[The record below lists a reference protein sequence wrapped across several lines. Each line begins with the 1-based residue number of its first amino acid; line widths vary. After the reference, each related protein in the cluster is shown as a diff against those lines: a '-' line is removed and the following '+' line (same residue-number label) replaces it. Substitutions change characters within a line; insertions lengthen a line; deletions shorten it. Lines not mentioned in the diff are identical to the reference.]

1 MRREPGL
8 IAPGW
13 QLQSNLPCAEFD
25 SPWAAR
31 VLAHP
36 IRDLLEG
43 YALQERG
50 LPVGTRSIHD
60 LPAVSLPNPEAAA
73 IREQVDRLLAHPL
86 FSNSKR
92 YPVLLA
98 HIVDQTLRGNAAEL
112 KERTIGIEVFGR
124 SPSYDA
130 NADPVV
136 RITAGEVRKRLM
148 QYYYDSAHDAELV
161 IELPI
166 GSYIPLFRAAEIPP
180 EPQLA
185 SPAPEAA
192 EAAPAPSAHAP
203 QRAPFRRWLLL
214 AFLIGLAIAAS
225 FAVGWTLRDF
235 KDLQPPSS
243 IDRFWAPITDGT
255 TVATY
260 CLGEPSKNL
269 DTGSINSFDAPVNG
283 TKPEP
288 LYFRLH
294 LSGHLALADV
304 ITLTRTAAALET
316 RHKAFRVLP
325 ASEAG
330 FAQLREGPIVL
341 IGGFDNIWTLRVT
354 QKLRFGFESK
364 DGVAII
370 TDRKSPQQTS
380 WATAWDLPYEKLSR
394 DYAIVARI
402 HDATTGQPVIVA
414 AGISEEGT
422 EAAGEILYNPVYLDS
437 LIAKL
442 PANWEHLNMEAV
454 IETQVIEGHP
464 GPPTILAV
472 ETW

>member
-1 MRREPGL
+1 M
-8 IAPGW
+8 
-13 QLQSNLPCAEFD
+13 
-25 SPWAAR
+25 
-31 VLAHP
+31 
-36 IRDLLEG
+36 
-43 YALQERG
+43 
-50 LPVGTRSIHD
+50 PVGTKSIQE
-60 LPAVSLPNPEAAA
+60 PAQPTPSPDAAA
-73 IREQVDRLLAHPL
+73 VREQLERLLSHPL

-98 HIVDQTLRGNAAEL
+98 YTVEQTLKGCGAEL
-112 KERTIGIEVFGR
+112 KERSIGIEVFGR

-148 QYYYDSAHDAELV
+148 QYYYDDSHDGELV
-161 IELPI
+161 IELPS
-166 GSYIPLFRAAEIPP
+166 GSYVPLFHLP
-180 EPQLA
+180 EPPPQAELVV
-185 SPAPEAA
+185 PAPEPVPQPATPSIVA
-192 EAAPAPSAHAP
+192 VPPRPAP
-203 QRAPFRRWLLL
+203 RRRWLFL
-214 AFLIGLAIAAS
+214 AFLFGLALAAS
-225 FAVGWTLRDF
+225 FGIGWQFHDFRDY
-235 KDLQPPSS
+235 KPPTPPTS
-243 IDRFWAPITDGT
+243 IDRFWAPITEGT
-255 TVATY
+255 TTATY
-260 CLGEPSKNL
+260 CLGEPARNI
-269 DTGSINSFDAPVNG
+269 DVGSINSFDAPVSG
-283 TKPEP
+283 SQPEP

-325 ASEAG
+325 ASEAS

-370 TDRKSPQQTS
+370 VDRKSPSQTT
-380 WATAWDLPYEKLSR
+380 WATAWDLPYQKLSR

-402 HDATTGQPVIVA
+402 HDNTTGQPVIVA

-437 LIAKL
+437 LLAKL
-442 PANWEHLNMEAV
+442 PPNWEQLNMEAV

-464 GPPTILAV
+464 GPPSILAV